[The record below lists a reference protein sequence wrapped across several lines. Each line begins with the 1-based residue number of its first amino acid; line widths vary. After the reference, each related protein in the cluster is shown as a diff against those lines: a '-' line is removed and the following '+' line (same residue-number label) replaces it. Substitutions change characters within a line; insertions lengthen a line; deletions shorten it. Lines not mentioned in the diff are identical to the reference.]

1 MLDKVEDIK
10 TLVPQNVKR
19 IEMNHNLELV
29 LIVYYLLF
37 KLCFLKMI
45 SKELLM
51 LLHLSNFKLF

>member
-51 LLHLSNFKLF
+51 LLHLSNVKLF

>member
-1 MLDKVEDIK
+1 MPDTVEDIK
-10 TLVPQNVKR
+10 TLVPQNVER

-29 LIVYYLLF
+29 MIGYYLLF

>member
-45 SKELLM
+45 SKELL
-51 LLHLSNFKLF
+51 K